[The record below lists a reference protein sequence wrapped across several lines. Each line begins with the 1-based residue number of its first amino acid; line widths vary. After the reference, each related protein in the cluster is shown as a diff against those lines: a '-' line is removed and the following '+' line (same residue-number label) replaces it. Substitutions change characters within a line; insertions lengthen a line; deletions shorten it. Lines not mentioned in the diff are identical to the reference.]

1 VVSSWRTACVSF
13 AEKAH
18 ADSADA
24 TGLVIQISEKIV
36 N

>member
-1 VVSSWRTACVSF
+1 VVSSWRTASVSF
-13 AEKAH
+13 PEKAH

-24 TGLVIQISEKIV
+24 TGFVLQISEKIV